1 MDKDNKKKKYICKKE
16 AKEAKVKPKKSSSRE
31 KLVEDNIVRKISN
44 FIRKRPILNQI
55 LGYYYVILHGIIA
68 TLGILVLLFS
78 NNIIHLACLLIV
90 IILDSMCIVFLHD
103 CPLTMLEK
111 KYLKISAVSTR
122 FEALH
127 KSNIVFECNHE
138 YESQLE
144 LLINVW
150 SFCAIKMF
158 AIILLRTNVAP
169 ILNAN
174 LELSN
179 IPKLYLV

>member
-1 MDKDNKKKKYICKKE
+1 MSKSKEKREKRETKESKKKTC
-16 AKEAKVKPKKSSSRE
+16 RE
-31 KLVEDNIVRKISN
+31 KLVEDNIVRRISN
-44 FIRKRPILNQI
+44 FIRQTPILNQI
-55 LGYYYVILHGIIA
+55 IGYYYVIIHGIIA
-68 TLGILVLLFS
+68 TFGILVLLFS

-90 IILDSMCIVFLHD
+90 IILDSFCIVVLHD
-103 CPLTMLEK
+103 CPLTMLEQ
-111 KYLKISAVSTR
+111 KYLKTSAVSTR

-127 KSNIVFECNHE
+127 KSNVVFECNHE

-169 ILNAN
+169 VLNAN

>member
-1 MDKDNKKKKYICKKE
+1 MSKKDKQKPTKK
-16 AKEAKVKPKKSSSRE
+16 RQ
-31 KLVEDNIVRKISN
+31 KLVEDNVVRKISN
-44 FIRKRPILNQI
+44 FIRKTPILDQI
-55 LGYYYVILHGIIA
+55 IGYYYVIIHGIIA

-90 IILDSMCIVFLHD
+90 IILDSTCIVFLHD
-103 CPLTMLEK
+103 CPLTMLEQ
-111 KYLKISAVSTR
+111 KYLKTSAVSTR
-122 FEALH
+122 FKALH

-169 ILNAN
+169 VLNAN